1 MADIK
6 RVVTGK
12 VRLSHVHVFK
22 PNAAVPGATEKYS
35 VVVLLPKS
43 DVATKAR
50 IDAAIKAATDEG
62 VQKVWN
68 GMRPPKVS
76 TPIHDGDG
84 TRPSDGMPYP
94 EECKGCWVFT
104 ASTGV
109 DYGAPEVVDRNR
121 NPIIDQSEVYSGMYG
136 RVAVRFSA
144 YAFSGKKGIG
154 AYLGNIQKL
163 ADGVPLG
170 GSKPCAADDFA
181 DDYVDDTEIDP
192 ITGMPIQ
199 K

>member
-12 VRLSHVHVFK
+12 VRLSYVHVFK
-22 PNAAVPGATEKYS
+22 PSAAVPGAEEKYS

-68 GMRPPKVS
+68 GVKPPKVAI
-76 TPIHDGDG
+76 PVYDGDG
-84 TRPSDGMPYP
+84 VRPSDGMAYP

-104 ASTGV
+104 ATTGTE
-109 DYGAPEVVDRNR
+109 YGAPEVVDKYR
-121 NPIIDQSEVYSGMYG
+121 NPIMDQSEVYSGMYG
-136 RVAVRFSA
+136 RVSVRFSA

-154 AYLGNIQKL
+154 AYLGNVQKL

-170 GSKPCAADDFA
+170 GGKTSAADDFA
-181 DDYVDDTEIDP
+181 DDFEDDVEVDP
-192 ITGMPIQ
+192 ITGVPIQ

>member
-109 DYGAPEVVDRNR
+109 DYGAPE
-121 NPIIDQSEVYSGMYG
+121 
-136 RVAVRFSA
+136 
-144 YAFSGKKGIG
+144 
-154 AYLGNIQKL
+154 L

-170 GSKPCAADDFA
+170 GSKPSAADDFA